1 MGYVYKMV
9 QIPPNISV
17 EAKKHKGNEAA
28 AYLEGVVNAHAKEG
42 WEFQRVDSIGV
53 QTTAG
58 CIATLFGQKPEFSH
72 YHVISFRR
80 EQQD

>member
-1 MGYVYKMV
+1 MKYTYKMV

-17 EAKKHKGNEAA
+17 DSRKKKGGEAA
-28 AYLEGVVNAHAKEG
+28 YYLQNVVNEHAEDG
-42 WEFQRVDSIGV
+42 WEFQRIDQIGV

-58 CIATLFGQKPEFSH
+58 CLAGLFGHKASFNT

-80 EQQD
+80 EVNG